1 MDKLFKSLAAA
12 SSDVGTVSATSGE
25 SARSPSVRSGAS
37 SMGGARLSNA
47 EREKVLH
54 FVSQALRFALAHNSK
69 KTDHDIE
76 AIELVSRTYKCSRPS
91 SSCRPI

>member
-1 MDKLFKSLAAA
+1 
-12 SSDVGTVSATSGE
+12 
-25 SARSPSVRSGAS
+25 
-37 SMGGARLSNA
+37 MGGARLSNA

-76 AIELVSRTYKCSRPS
+76 AIELVSRTLQMQQT
-91 SSCRPI
+91 